1 MMMLRRTLLCILSA
15 IALSSVPAQAQDGRQ
30 TAQESS
36 LSNVVAIAS
45 LDRSRRPQKPSRSAK
60 RPKNQNGA
68 GQFVYLIKDIVHAK
82 SAELCAGYGGPAD
95 CVEEIEICLTMH
107 DEDEDVVKLCLNS
120 EPAGQESNEMRKTAR
135 RK

>member
-1 MMMLRRTLLCILSA
+1 MMTLRRTLLCILFVA
-15 IALSSVPAQAQDGRQ
+15 ALSSVPAQAQDGQ

-36 LSNVVAIAS
+36 LSNVVVVAS
-45 LDRSRRPQKPSRSAK
+45 LDRSRRSQKPSRSAR

>member
-1 MMMLRRTLLCILSA
+1 MITLGRTLIGILVVVSM
-15 IALSSVPAQAQDGRQ
+15 SSIPAFAQDGQ
-30 TAQESS
+30 TAQEDS
-36 LSNVVAIAS
+36 LSSVVPAAS
-45 LDRSRRPQKPSRSAK
+45 VDRSRNSQKPARSVR

-68 GQFVYLIKDIVHAK
+68 GQFVYLIKDIVRAK

-95 CVEEIEICLTMH
+95 CIEEIEICLTML

-120 EPAGQESNEMRKTAR
+120 EPAGQDGNDIRKTAR